1 MVRSEKTPLNTSLIR
16 RDLSEIIHA
25 GIAGASGHALV
36 ARALADGD
44 FRSALSR
51 RPVTL
56 VAAGKMAVPMA
67 AAFTEGWDGDLRGGV
82 VAAPIGPSLD
92 HRLEFFKV
100 GHPVPTIHSV
110 TAGRRVLAAAGAV
123 GPAEVLLVLL
133 SGGASA
139 ALAVPAEGVTL
150 ADKVAATDALL
161 RGGVAIDSVN
171 CVRKHLS
178 AIKGGWLTAASK
190 GTVLTLA
197 VSDVVGPVA
206 DDAAVIGSG
215 PTAADPTT
223 FWDAAIVADHPA
235 VREGF
240 PQAARLVL
248 DRGCRAEIPDTPKPG
263 DARLAGSRFHVIGNR
278 LDAVRGARRA
288 ATTLGYKVGVIDQ
301 AVVGDARTVAGKL
314 LDDALE
320 VARRLGRPACV
331 VSAGETTV
339 EVTGSGKGGRNQEMV
354 LAMVDRLSRMEEDVV
369 VASVGTDGVD
379 GPTDA
384 AGAVA
389 DRTTAQRAVKL
400 GMKQPAS
407 YLDGNDS
414 YSFFRALGDLMITGP
429 TQTNVGDLQ
438 VVLVWSD
445 HADG

>member
-1 MVRSEKTPLNTSLIR
+1 
-16 RDLSEIIHA
+16 
-25 GIAGASGHALV
+25 
-36 ARALADGD
+36 
-44 FRSALSR
+44 
-51 RPVTL
+51 
-56 VAAGKMAVPMA
+56 MA
-67 AAFTEGWDGDLRGGV
+67 AAFTEAWDGHLRGGV
-82 VAAPIGPSLD
+82 VAAPIGSCLD

-100 GHPVPTIHSV
+100 GHPVPTIDSAI
-110 TAGRRVLAAAGAV
+110 AGRRVLTAAGAV
-123 GPAEVLLVLL
+123 GPEEVLLVLL

-161 RGGVAIDSVN
+161 RGGVPIDSIN

-178 AIKGGWLTAASK
+178 AIKGGWLAAASK

-197 VSDVVGPVA
+197 VSDVVGPVV

-223 FWDAAIVADHPA
+223 FEDAASVADYPA
-235 VREGF
+235 VRERF

-263 DARLAGSRFHVIGNR
+263 DERLAGSRFHVIGNR
-278 LDAVRGARRA
+278 LDAVRGATRA
-288 ATTLGYKVGVIDQ
+288 ATTLGYEVGVIDQ
-301 AVVGDARTVAGKL
+301 PVVGDARSVAGKL
-314 LDDALE
+314 LDDSLE

-354 LAMVDRLSRMEEDVV
+354 LAMVERLSRMEEDVV

-389 DRTTAQRAVKL
+389 DRTTTQRAVMQ
-400 GMKQPAS
+400 GMRQPAF

-414 YSFFRALGDLMITGP
+414 YSFFHALGDLMMTGP

-438 VVLVWSD
+438 IVLVRRD

>member
-1 MVRSEKTPLNTSLIR
+1 
-16 RDLSEIIHA
+16 
-25 GIAGASGHALV
+25 
-36 ARALADGD
+36 
-44 FRSALSR
+44 
-51 RPVTL
+51 
-56 VAAGKMAVPMA
+56 MAVAMA
-67 AAFTEGWDGDLRGGV
+67 EAFTEAWDGHLRGGV
-82 VAAPIGPSLD
+82 VAAPTGSLRD
-92 HRLEFFKV
+92 RRLEFFQV

-110 TAGRRVLAAAGAV
+110 TAGRRALTAAGTV
-123 GPAEVLLVLL
+123 GTEEVLLVLL

-150 ADKVAATDALL
+150 ADKVAATAALL

-197 VSDVVGPVA
+197 VSDVVGPVS

-223 FWDAAIVADHPA
+223 FQDAAIVADRPA
-235 VREGF
+235 VRERF

-248 DRGCRAEIPDTPKPG
+248 ERGCRSQIQETPKPG
-263 DARLAGSRFHVIGNR
+263 DPRLAGSRFHVIGNR
-278 LDAVRGARRA
+278 LDAIRGATSA
-288 ATTLGYKVGVIDQ
+288 AMTLGYRVGVIDQ
-301 AVVGDARTVAGKL
+301 PVVGDARRVAGKL
-314 LDDALE
+314 LEDSLA
-320 VARRLGRPACV
+320 VARRLGSPACV

-354 LAMVDRLSRMEEDVV
+354 LAMVDQLSGMEEDVV

-389 DRTTAQRAVKL
+389 DRTTAQRAVRL
-400 GMKQPAS
+400 GMSHPSS
-407 YLDGNDS
+407 YLERNDS
-414 YSFFRALGDLMITGP
+414 YSYFRALGDLMMTGP

-438 VVLVWSD
+438 VVLTGERSC
-445 HADG
+445 

>member
-1 MVRSEKTPLNTSLIR
+1 MVE
-16 RDLSEIIHA
+16 
-25 GIAGASGHALV
+25 
-36 ARALADGD
+36 
-44 FRSALSR
+44 
-51 RPVTL
+51 
-56 VAAGKMAVPMA
+56 
-67 AAFTEGWDGDLRGGV
+67 AFTEAWDGPLRGGV
-82 VAAPIGPSLD
+82 VAAPTGWFRD

-110 TAGRRVLAAAGAV
+110 TAGRRVLTAARAV
-123 GPAEVLLVLL
+123 EPEEVLLVLL

-139 ALAVPAEGVTL
+139 ALAVPVGGMTL
-150 ADKVAATDALL
+150 ADKVAATAALL

-178 AIKGGWLTAASK
+178 AIKGGWLTAASR

-197 VSDVVGPVA
+197 VSDVVGPVS

-223 FWDAAIVADHPA
+223 FEDAAIVADDPA
-235 VREGF
+235 VRGDF
-240 PQAARLVL
+240 PQAARRVL
-248 DRGCRAEIPDTPKPG
+248 DRGCRAQIPDTPKPG
-263 DARLAGSRFHVIGNR
+263 DGRLAGSRFHVIGNR
-278 LDAVRGARRA
+278 IDAIRGATSA

-301 AVVGDARTVAGKL
+301 PVVGDARRVAGKL
-314 LDDALE
+314 LDDSLA

-339 EVTGSGKGGRNQEMV
+339 EVTGSEKGGRNQEMV

-389 DRTTAQRAVKL
+389 DRTTARRAVRQ
-400 GMKQPAS
+400 GMSQPAS
-407 YLDGNDS
+407 YLDRNDS
-414 YSFFRALGDLMITGP
+414 YSYFRALGDLMMTGP

-438 VVLVWSD
+438 VVLVGRD
-445 HADG
+445 HVDG